1 MERAGS
7 KPSAGEVWALA
18 ARQHGVVSRRQ
29 LLALGFHSDAIGHRI
44 ATGRLHP
51 VARGVYAVGRPDL
64 SRHGEWMAAVVAC
77 GPGAVLSHAS
87 AAELWR
93 LRRRS
98 GPAIHVSVP
107 PHVVRARPGL
117 SAHRRALGADDT
129 TVRDGV
135 PVTAVELTL
144 VDIAPT
150 VRRGELEAAINEA
163 DKHDL
168 TDPEILRAAL
178 GRYARRPGVAVLRS
192 VLDRQTFALT
202 ESELERRF
210 LPLAR
215 AAGLPLP
222 QTGRELNGFKVDFF
236 WPELG
241 LVVETDGLRY
251 HRTPAQQARD
261 RMRDQA
267 HAAAGLTPL
276 RFTHA
281 QVRFDPRYVRATLA
295 AIARRL
301 RR

>member
-1 MERAGS
+1 M
-7 KPSAGEVWALA
+7 WALA

-29 LLALGFHSDAIGHRI
+29 LLALGFRADAVRHRI

-77 GPGAVLSHAS
+77 GPGTVLSHAS

-98 GPAIHVSVP
+98 GPKTHVSVP

-117 SAHRRALGADDT
+117 SVHRRTLGADEV

-144 VDIAPT
+144 VDIART

-168 TDPEILRAAL
+168 TDPETLRAAL

-222 QTGRELNGFKVDFF
+222 QTGRALNGFKVDFF

-261 RMRDQA
+261 RQRDQA

-281 QVRFDPRYVRATLA
+281 QVRFEPGYVRATLA
-295 AIARRL
+295 AVARRP